1 MVENVQ
7 AYFVMLENL
16 SSQELDRS
24 AQALAAHEKHDIA
37 RFVAHIA
44 EIGSRGYHLKLGYQ
58 SLFEYCVYVTSP
70 VM

>member
-1 MVENVQ
+1 MCENVQ

-44 EIGSRGYHLKLGYQ
+44 EIGSRAYHR
-58 SLFEYCVYVTSP
+58 CVKQ
-70 VM
+70 